1 MIKVAIVEDFE
12 LIREDL
18 KELIDSQED
27 MQVVWAAETGVQA
40 VELAEKEATD
50 IILMD
55 IEMETINAGILAAE
69 KIRDK
74 NSEQK
79 IIFMTAHE
87 TNEMIIW

>member
-55 IEMETINAGILAAE
+55 IE
-69 KIRDK
+69 IRLPQ
-74 NSEQK
+74 S
-79 IIFMTAHE
+79 H
-87 TNEMIIW
+87 WL

>member
-40 VELAEKEATD
+40 VELAEKEAT
-50 IILMD
+50 LKWKPS
-55 IEMETINAGILAAE
+55 TQGFLRQKKSGIR
-69 KIRDK
+69 IR
-74 NSEQK
+74 NRRL
-79 IIFMTAHE
+79 FL
-87 TNEMIIW
+87 

>member
-69 KIRDK
+69 KIR
-74 NSEQK
+74 E
-79 IIFMTAHE
+79 
-87 TNEMIIW
+87 

>member
-40 VELAEKEATD
+40 VELAEKKRQ
-50 IILMD
+50 IYLMD
-55 IEMETINAGILAAE
+55 MKWKPSTQGIL
-69 KIRDK
+69 RQK
-74 NSEQK
+74 NQG
-79 IIFMTAHE
+79 
-87 TNEMIIW
+87 

>member
-1 MIKVAIVEDFE
+1 MIKVVIVEDFE

-40 VELAEKEATD
+40 VELQKKVLTD

-55 IEMETINAGILAAE
+55 T
-69 KIRDK
+69 K
-74 NSEQK
+74 
-79 IIFMTAHE
+79 
-87 TNEMIIW
+87 

>member
-69 KIRDK
+69 KIRIEPY
-74 NSEQK
+74 SMIEQ
-79 IIFMTAHE
+79 
-87 TNEMIIW
+87 N